1 MVIRSSAM
9 QQRGFTL
16 IELMAVVLLVAI
28 LVAVALPTYQ
38 NLSRAAL
45 EASLS
50 GVAGTLSSASSLVKA
65 RAIID
70 GVDDGAVNYNGQR
83 VDVRSQYPRGHWNRT
98 FRYIID
104 ASMQN
109 RNTGFN
115 QVCSD
120 YKLCGVGN
128 RPTIPGVAG
137 TSGGRGVIVWPE
149 GYRISQGC
157 FAYFYNPENGN
168 APMIGTVVTGC

>member
-65 RAIID
+65 RA
-70 GVDDGAVNYNGQR
+70 GA
-83 VDVRSQYPRGHWNRT
+83 
-98 FRYIID
+98 
-104 ASMQN
+104 
-109 RNTGFN
+109 GF
-115 QVCSD
+115 D
-120 YKLCGVGN
+120 
-128 RPTIPGVAG
+128 RH
-137 TSGGRGVIVWPE
+137 E
-149 GYRISQGC
+149 
-157 FAYFYNPENGN
+157 
-168 APMIGTVVTGC
+168 